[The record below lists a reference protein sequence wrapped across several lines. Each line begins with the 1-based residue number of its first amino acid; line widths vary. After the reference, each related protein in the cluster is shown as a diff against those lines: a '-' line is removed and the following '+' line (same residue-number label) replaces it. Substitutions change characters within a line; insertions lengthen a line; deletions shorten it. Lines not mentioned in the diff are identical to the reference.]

1 MRISLTV
8 ILAAL
13 LAALSVETAA
23 GPLRIAL
30 LANVIVDG
38 DTVLLANLLP
48 QAAPL
53 RLRAAAEQVSLG
65 AAPQIGSERQFSRQT
80 VVAAIASAGLPPSQ
94 FIIPAQIT
102 SRRENQ
108 SIPSTEIFSAIQ
120 TALAN
125 NLDGADLP
133 NLAQL
138 QPTDLHH
145 AAAIPA
151 PLGYSGLEVT
161 QVAFDPAI
169 NRMRFRLLPK
179 APGRA
184 LPFYVTANLPATY
197 ASSSSVPSAH
207 ASAGSIPSAV
217 LRSSSRAASAVPL
230 SPPLVT
236 TNQPARL
243 HLHSADLDMLVEVRP
258 LQRGYLDQVV
268 RVRLAATGRTMQAR
282 VVAYGYLDA
291 TL

>member
-108 SIPSTEIFSAIQ
+108 SISSTEIFSAIQ